1 MDVFRESTIPHF
13 LYLPPNETW
22 RMEAISLFITLSRQ
36 CWASQQES
44 PKWIRRRF
52 MSELDWVGETLRGG
66 DHLALFLSTRPPK
79 FEFIKRIM
87 LFNPLGTL
95 HFYFSKFTYEVL
107 GFIVAFWDIKHNLLL
122 LFLTPLLTHLSS
134 AFTLLPFSAFKSQA
148 F

>member
-22 RMEAISLFITLSRQ
+22 RMEARSLFITLSRQ
-36 CWASQQES
+36 CWTLQQAS

-52 MSELDWVGETLRGG
+52 MNALDWVGETLRGG
-66 DHLALFLSTRPPK
+66 DHLGLFLSTQPPK
-79 FEFIKRIM
+79 FEFVKLM
-87 LFNPLGTL
+87 LFTPLGTL
-95 HFYFSKFTYEVL
+95 HFHFSKFTYDVL
-107 GFIVAFWDIKHNLLL
+107 GFIVAFWDINYNLLL

-134 AFTLLPFSAFKSQA
+134 SFTLLLLSAFKSHV